1 LQISKVVLLKSMK
14 VMELKKVNFKDCDRL
29 FLEETL
35 DLVQVKKLDLLNEW
49 ITKGKE
55 YLLNSFENE
64 AFIRYQKSLIY
75 RVDDWNE
82 RELVEHFIAPV
93 FALIDFNTDDYG
105 MFLERLLKAVIGD
118 YELSGYPDAIIA
130 KGRRAPKTPY
140 FCFNEYKKEKDSSGD
155 PQGQCL
161 AAMLV
166 AQELNNNTKPIY
178 GVVVKGINWY
188 FMVLKG
194 KEYAISNAYKA
205 TDEELFEIV
214 KLLKHLKTIIEE
226 YVKS

>member
-1 LQISKVVLLKSMK
+1 MK

-55 YLLNSFENE
+55 YILNSFDNE

-93 FALIDFNTDDYG
+93 FA
-105 MFLERLLKAVIGD
+105 
-118 YELSGYPDAIIA
+118 
-130 KGRRAPKTPY
+130 
-140 FCFNEYKKEKDSSGD
+140 
-155 PQGQCL
+155 
-161 AAMLV
+161 
-166 AQELNNNTKPIY
+166 
-178 GVVVKGINWY
+178 
-188 FMVLKG
+188 
-194 KEYAISNAYKA
+194 
-205 TDEELFEIV
+205 
-214 KLLKHLKTIIEE
+214 KLQ
-226 YVKS
+226 

>member
-1 LQISKVVLLKSMK
+1 
-14 VMELKKVNFKDCDRL
+14 MELKKVNFKDCDRL
-29 FLEETL
+29 FLEKTFQLIQL
-35 DLVQVKKLDLLNEW
+35 DDFGLINNLIDAILHYSISDNEMW
-49 ITKGKE
+49 
-55 YLLNSFENE
+55 LLNSL
-64 AFIRYQKSLIY
+64 QSKLKY
-75 RVDDWNE
+75 RADDWNE
-82 RELVEHFIAPV
+82 QELIESFIAP
-93 FALIDFNTDDYG
+93 LLSIIDFNTKTYG
-105 MFLERLLKAVIGD
+105 LFSERLLKAAIGD
-118 YELSGYPDAIIA
+118 YELSGYPDAIVA
-130 KGRRAPKTPY
+130 KGRRAPETPY

-188 FMVLKG
+188 FMVLRG